1 MFENKNRPSRNVV
14 YTCARSSRA
23 KTRIICGH
31 DYATLLR
38 EVAARGCCAAPRF
51 VPRRVFSAPYTIHI
65 GTVYT
70 ANSFVS
76 RFATR
81 FAPTD
86 RPERRLIDEPFL
98 EPFAQ
103 CLPSFFPFLFK
114 NQFTTNSWQKTRRK
128 STPRATRT
136 RVAGTVDTTSGARGF
151 RKLGVERVKSI

>member
-38 EVAARGCCAAPRF
+38 EVAARGCCARLLRRTALRSASSVFGPVYNTHRHSVHREF
-51 VPRRVFSAPYTIHI
+51 VRIALCHEICS
-65 GTVYT
+65 
-70 ANSFVS
+70 
-76 RFATR
+76 
-81 FAPTD
+81 TD

-98 EPFAQ
+98 EPFTQ

-136 RVAGTVDTTSGARGF
+136 RVAGTSIPR
-151 RKLGVERVKSI
+151 RERVGFES

>member
-65 GTVYT
+65 GTVHRE
-70 ANSFVS
+70 FVRIALCHEICS
-76 RFATR
+76 
-81 FAPTD
+81 TD